1 MNPMALERTLSIIKP
16 NAVEDG
22 HVGSIIQRFEQEGFR
37 VLAMRMTHLT
47 RAQAE
52 GFYAVHKDRP
62 FFNDLVQFMT
72 RSRVVLMALERE
84 DAVAHYRHVIGA
96 TDPAKATEGTIRKLY
111 GKSLQENAVHGSDAV
126 DTARFEIGWFFPG
139 HDLA

>member
-1 MNPMALERTLSIIKP
+1 MALERTLSIIKP

-37 VLAMRMTHLT
+37 IVAMRMTHLT
-47 RAQAE
+47 RDQAE
-52 GFYAVHKDRP
+52 GFYAVHKGRP
-62 FFNDLVQFMT
+62 FFDDLVKFMT

-84 DAVAHYRHVIGA
+84 DAIAHYRKVIGA

>member
-1 MNPMALERTLSIIKP
+1 MALERTLSIIKP

-37 VLAMRMTHLT
+37 IAAMRMAHLT
-47 RAQAE
+47 REQAE
-52 GFYAVHKDRP
+52 GFYAVHKGRP
-62 FFNDLVQFMT
+62 FFDDLVQFMT

-84 DAVAHYRHVIGA
+84 DAVAHYRKVIGA

-126 DTARFEIGWFFPG
+126 ETARFEIGWFFPG

>member
-1 MNPMALERTLSIIKP
+1 MALERTLSIIKP

-37 VLAMRMTHLT
+37 ILAMRMTQLT
-47 RAQAE
+47 RDQAE
-52 GFYAVHKDRP
+52 GFYAVHRGRP
-62 FFNDLVQFMT
+62 FFGDLVQFMT

-84 DAVAHYRHVIGA
+84 DAVAHYRQVIGA

-126 DTARFEIGWFFPG
+126 ETARFEIGWFFPG